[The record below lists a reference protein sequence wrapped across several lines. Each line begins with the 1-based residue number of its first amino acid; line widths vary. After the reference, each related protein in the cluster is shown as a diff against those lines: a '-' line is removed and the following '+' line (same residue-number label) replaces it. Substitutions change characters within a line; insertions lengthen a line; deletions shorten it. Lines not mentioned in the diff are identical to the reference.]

1 MKEKL
6 WNKHLCLKKRKE
18 RRLTQSSY
26 NKHAEVNFYHLFEQM
41 LAVAGEAQL
50 QLNLLKSQGSV

>member
-18 RRLTQSSY
+18 KRLTQSSY
-26 NKHAEVNFYHLFEQM
+26 NKHAEVNFYHLF
-41 LAVAGEAQL
+41 
-50 QLNLLKSQGSV
+50 